1 MKKENGM
8 EQRINLNKYK
18 TDVEIVPGAK
28 EKKKEK
34 ERKKRKRGRKKAAHD
49 VILNEQA
56 LQVARRG

>member
-28 EKKKEK
+28 EEKKRKK
-34 ERKKRKRGRKKAAHD
+34 ERKEREAEKSSPRCHF
-49 VILNEQA
+49 E
-56 LQVARRG
+56 